1 MLVHRVGHIE
11 GKGVDG
17 AQLARAV
24 RFEKQTA
31 DEPQTIVFERVTSD
45 VELREALVELDGL
58 GNHGTSD
65 EVTVD
70 VERREI
76 TVLLTEHFD
85 DEWADGIG
93 GELVGT
99 QAERV
104 QHRAAAREQRLEEAH
119 AAAVA

>member
-17 AQLARAV
+17 AQMARAV
-24 RFEKQTA
+24 RFEKQTT
-31 DEPQTIVFERVTSD
+31 DEPQPLVLERVASD

-58 GNHGTSD
+58 RNHGAAD
-65 EVTVD
+65 EVAVD

-76 TVLLTEHFD
+76 TVVLTKHFD
-85 DEWADGIG
+85 DEWADGVG
-93 GELVGT
+93 GELVGA

-119 AAAVA
+119 AAPVA